1 VLKVRLHAAPPG
13 DDSALALFLRQGAPP
28 PAALRAGA
36 AAARFTGAAGQ
47 VARLWDGHR
56 AVLLAGLGTTPDT
69 AAATRAGGLAAAAL
83 ADQAQAAFDA
93 RDLSPALAAAL
104 AEGAALRTHTV
115 TKYRTRPDPDSPA
128 PRLARL
134 DLHVA
139 ALDPAQ
145 AAWRRGFAAA
155 RGSIFARELATDPAN
170 VLTPKNFA
178 ARLAELPGMEI
189 TVLRPAEIAKAGMGA
204 LLGVARASANAPRV
218 AVLRRKG
225 AFKAKPLVLLGKGVC
240 FDTGGISIKPALN
253 MEAMKAD
260 MAGAAA
266 CAGAMLALA
275 LRDSPAPVVAV
286 LGLVENAI
294 GDNAQRPGDVVQ
306 AADGSSIEI
315 VDTDAE
321 GRLVLADLLAWS
333 RARLDPVAMID
344 LATLTGS
351 IVTALGHHRAGLYA
365 TDAALATKLAA
376 AGEATGELLWPMPI
390 SQGIDAEALESA
402 IADIRHCAHGRLL
415 PDANQAAA
423 FLKRFVAD
431 VPWAHL
437 DIAGVEWRD
446 EADPLGAAGATGF
459 GARLLDRLVAQSFED
474 PDRWPEQGH

>member
-1 VLKVRLHAAPPG
+1 M
-13 DDSALALFLRQGAPP
+13 
-28 PAALRAGA
+28 
-36 AAARFTGAAGQ
+36 
-47 VARLWDGHR
+47 
-56 AVLLAGLGTTPDT
+56 
-69 AAATRAGGLAAAAL
+69 
-83 ADQAQAAFDA
+83 
-93 RDLSPALAAAL
+93 LS
-104 AEGAALRTHTV
+104 
-115 TKYRTRPDPDSPA
+115 
-128 PRLARL
+128 
-134 DLHVA
+134 
-139 ALDPAQ
+139 
-145 AAWRRGFAAA
+145 
-155 RGSIFARELATDPAN
+155 
-170 VLTPKNFA
+170 
-178 ARLAELPGMEI
+178 
-189 TVLRPAEIAKAGMGA
+189 
-204 LLGVARASANAPRV
+204 
-218 AVLRRKG
+218 
-225 AFKAKPLVLLGKGVC
+225 
-240 FDTGGISIKPALN
+240 
-253 MEAMKAD
+253 
-260 MAGAAA
+260 
-266 CAGAMLALA
+266 LA

-294 GDNAQRPGDVVQ
+294 GDNAQRPGDVVR

-390 SQGIDAEALESA
+390 SQGVDAEALESA
-402 IADIRHCAHGRLL
+402 IADIRHCANGRLL

-423 FLKRFVAD
+423 FLKRFAGD

-446 EADPLGAAGATGF
+446 EPDPLGAAGATGF

-474 PDRWPEQGH
+474 SDRWPEQGH